1 MTIAT
6 YKTYA
11 TVVISFAFS
20 SQLID
25 EFLTMF
31 EEIISFFYLFSI
43 HIYDINDD
51 KEMFIRPHMLATIIA
66 SEVIDKCN
74 MHLTASTIFSGV
86 VAPPGKH
93 FPNWTKVS
101 LRMTYD

>member
-25 EFLTMF
+25 QFLIMF

-74 MHLTASTIFSGV
+74 MHLTASTIFVGCCSTSSE
-86 VAPPGKH
+86 ALP
-93 FPNWTKVS
+93 
-101 LRMTYD
+101 